1 MTPRTPAL
9 SRVRRAFHSLLAACC
24 AALALAAPL
33 HAQQVTNARPERVD
47 LTGRVLDAAT
57 GKPVGQA
64 LVSVS
69 GVRRAVPTDS
79 TGAFRIE
86 GVREGRHTLSVSR
99 LGYAGLETEVAVT
112 SGSGAE
118 IRLTPEPMVL
128 ERLNVYADRLESRRR
143 TVPVPV
149 RAMKREEILA
159 AGGSS
164 VAQLVSSRFVN
175 RMSCPNRSYNCTWV
189 RGRAQ
194 PVAVFIDEIPV
205 SWGLEQLETYHPQ
218 DVYLIESY
226 GHGRMIRVYTTQY
239 MEWLTRTRRS
249 PDPLIFWN

>member
-9 SRVRRAFHSLLAACC
+9 SRVRRSFPSLLAAC

-99 LGYAGLETEVAVT
+99 LGYADLEANVSVVR
-112 SGSGAE
+112 GSDADV
-118 IRLTPEPMVL
+118 RLTPQPMML
-128 ERLNVYADRLESRRR
+128 ERLTVYADRLERRRR
-143 TVPVPV
+143 TAPVSV
-149 RAMKREEILA
+149 RAMKRDEILA
-159 AGGSS
+159 TGGGS
-164 VAQLVSSRFVN
+164 VAQIISSRFVN

-189 RGRAQ
+189 RGRAR
-194 PVAVFIDEIPV
+194 PVAVVIDEIPAIA
-205 SWGLEQLETYHPQ
+205 GLEQLEMYDPQ
-218 DVYLIESY
+218 DIYLIESY
-226 GHGRMIRVYTTQY
+226 SHGQMIRVYTTQY
-239 MEWLTRTRRS
+239 VERLARTRRS
-249 PDPLIFWN
+249 PDPLIFW